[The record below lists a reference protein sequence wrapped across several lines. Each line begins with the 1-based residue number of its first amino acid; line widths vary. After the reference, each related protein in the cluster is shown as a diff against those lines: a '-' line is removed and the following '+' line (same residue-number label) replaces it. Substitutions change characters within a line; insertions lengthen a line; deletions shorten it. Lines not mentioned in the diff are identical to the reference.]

1 METGAGLGCAGSR
14 LVSGDDYRV
23 FHYGKLQTKKQV
35 EICTGTWSWLRRHLL
50 QINPFRTIIPHWQKG
65 LASPDKNWRH
75 WPNSGK
81 CGEAE
86 TACFSGDIDDALGCS
101 IFSFCEK
108 KKKRI
113 QRWGIDWGDH
123 MFIQRP
129 DVDNI
134 SVLFFLLSWK
144 ILTQRFVC
152 VSFASSLVYFNSKKE
167 DYVPLLQ

>member
-108 KKKRI
+108 KKKNTKMRYWL
-113 QRWGIDWGDH
+113 RWPHVYTTSRCGQYFCPILLVILENIDTAFRLCLICIIIG
-123 MFIQRP
+123 
-129 DVDNI
+129 
-134 SVLFFLLSWK
+134 LF
-144 ILTQRFVC
+144 Q
-152 VSFASSLVYFNSKKE
+152 
-167 DYVPLLQ
+167 Q